1 MHLNFNIMR
10 DQNFKPSTKFNLL
23 ASCMTLRNYLR
34 GHKKIINPPFLHPL
48 LVFNSP
54 FRLYL
59 AYRLAPSLSLAP
71 PSKAVH
77 VARSQSSASDA
88 VQFCTYIS
96 NNVSEEPTSAIYCPD
111 LGGSL
116 FLLNVCT
123 RVPNCTTSYLPLC
136 TYMSQSRLMCN
147 GGAVRTGSWQGN
159 LKEKRPLGRPR
170 HKREYNIKM
179 GLQEIGRRRGMD

>member
-1 MHLNFNIMR
+1 MLKKDNKYKNFDDYPKQTELWEWDKWLAMNTKQVMFAENDDNCYFVLEQYTTKVPPCVQCRVAWSLSPYAKTANVKCYGGGEYMHLNFNIMR

-88 VQFCTYIS
+88 V
-96 NNVSEEPTSAIYCPD
+96 
-111 LGGSL
+111 
-116 FLLNVCT
+116 
-123 RVPNCTTSYLPLC
+123 
-136 TYMSQSRLMCN
+136 
-147 GGAVRTGSWQGN
+147 
-159 LKEKRPLGRPR
+159 
-170 HKREYNIKM
+170 
-179 GLQEIGRRRGMD
+179 